1 MRCDEVLAPALANR
15 VFLYRYA
22 WRLFAV
28 EPDEPLS
35 EIAVD
40 GQTMESCAVFAGLDS
55 DMVRAQEYIAK
66 TLSDSD
72 CFRRLRA
79 EYVRLFVG
87 PTKLPAPPW
96 ESVYVCGE
104 DVIFQESTLDVREA
118 FRAAGYEA
126 GGYPHEADDHI
137 ATELGFM
144 AALSDDAL
152 RLCQSGDGLSVSVA
166 LSRQVSFLSEHLN
179 MWLPQFGN
187 RLASYADP
195 KVDPY
200 YLACVGFAV
209 DLCRRDVAVI
219 EELMSE

>member
-72 CFRRLRA
+72 CFRRLS
-79 EYVRLFVG
+79 VRPSFPLLLGSQFM
-87 PTKLPAPPW
+87 
-96 ESVYVCGE
+96 C
-104 DVIFQESTLDVREA
+104 
-118 FRAAGYEA
+118 AAK
-126 GGYPHEADDHI
+126 
-137 ATELGFM
+137 T
-144 AALSDDAL
+144 
-152 RLCQSGDGLSVSVA
+152 
-166 LSRQVSFLSEHLN
+166 
-179 MWLPQFGN
+179 
-187 RLASYADP
+187 
-195 KVDPY
+195 
-200 YLACVGFAV
+200 
-209 DLCRRDVAVI
+209 
-219 EELMSE
+219 